1 MAELRFDAKA
11 LVIDE
16 KPRFPSQACA
26 VSEETDDTWPLLHR
40 SGLGEQERSL
50 RQDHKLRDRGGW
62 V

>member
-26 VSEETDDTWPLLHR
+26 VSEETDDTWPSLHR
-40 SGLGEQERSL
+40 SGSGEQ
-50 RQDHKLRDRGGW
+50 DHRL
-62 V
+62 